1 MNWKPEPVNDT
12 HSENQEHGEP
22 DYGEPNHGGPAL
34 VTPELDV
41 RFRAAALREGIVDVT
56 YDVVPS
62 PLGDLFVA
70 STPRGL
76 CRISYTVEG
85 QDEVVARIFGARV
98 LRSPL
103 DDVRRELD
111 QYFAGERR
119 DFDLP
124 LDLRVA
130 PFHEAVLHELAQVPY
145 GRVDTYGH
153 LAALVG
159 RPKAA
164 RAVGTVMNRNPIPI
178 VLPCHRIVGANG
190 SLTGYAGGLDVKRRL
205 LELEGATLLF

>member
-1 MNWKPEPVNDT
+1 L
-12 HSENQEHGEP
+12 S
-22 DYGEPNHGGPAL
+22 
-34 VTPELDV
+34 VTPELDA
-41 RFRAAALREGIVDVT
+41 RFRAAAFAEGLVDVR
-56 YDVVPS
+56 YDIVPS
-62 PLGDLFVA
+62 PVGDLFIA

-85 QDEVVARIFGARV
+85 TDEAVARVFGARV

-111 QYFAGERR
+111 EYFEGRRR

-130 PFHEAVLHELAQVPY
+130 PFHEAVLRELARVPY
-145 GRVDTYGH
+145 GQVDTYGH

-190 SLTGYAGGLDVKRRL
+190 SLTGYAGGLPTKRRL
-205 LELEGATLLF
+205 LELEGGTLPLE